1 MSGFHLLGEVGT
13 LESQFLLLLLLFPTN
28 NVLRSSFSRRLLCGR
43 DAGFGCG
50 IVRYM
55 LPRADGGGIS
65 RSSAT
70 YFPTI
75 LENLLYDFL
84 LTGVFRRHRGFRGAV
99 TVTNRTNFML
109 Q

>member
-1 MSGFHLLGEVGT
+1 MSGFHLLGEMGT
-13 LESQFLLLLLLFPTN
+13 LEAQFFLFLSLLSTG
-28 NVLRSSFSRRLLCGR
+28 NVLCSSFSRCLLCGR
-43 DAGFGCG
+43 DVGFGCG

>member
-28 NVLRSSFSRRLLCGR
+28 NVLRSSFSRRLLRGR

-55 LPRADGGGIS
+55 LPCADGGSIL
-65 RSSAT
+65 RSSAA

-75 LENLLYDFL
+75 LENLPCDFL
-84 LTGVFRRHRGFRGAV
+84 PTGVFRGHCGFRGAV
-99 TVTNRTNFML
+99 TVANRANFML